1 MRAPFVVL
9 TVLVTLIAAESSL
22 AQSTAATVSGAVT
35 DEQKAALP
43 GATITV
49 RNLGSG
55 QVRTATT
62 DARGNFQ
69 IGGLPPGSYEL
80 TAELGGFGRLVRSD
94 VVLNVAQE
102 LTLALALRLAA
113 LEEAVTVTAEL
124 PLVETTRS
132 ALGTTITTS
141 EIEELPIAGRNFAT
155 LAQLTPG
162 VTSTAG
168 SGISSAGQLT
178 RNSTFLIDGLSND
191 DDSVAGQRGGFSV
204 DAIKEFIVVSNS
216 FSAEYGQSSGA
227 IVSVVTRSGTNAMD
241 GRAFYYHRDDSWDAA
256 TAASKLVT
264 PAPPKSR
271 LEQKVVGGF
280 FGGPI
285 RQNKAFYFAS
295 VEYTRRLTEN
305 LVTAPTAPT
314 FLPNDP
320 IVFEQPL
327 TNPQFLGKID
337 MNLTSNNS
345 LAVRYRRDSD
355 RLIGTGIGG
364 NDTRQRGQDRDRR
377 DQDLA
382 VHNTWVIGGRGLNE
396 LRTQISRRYF
406 NWDVS
411 DYCPKCPTINRPGLN
426 LGKASNMPQGRTE
439 DRIQLANTF
448 SWFVPDRGGS
458 HSLKAGFDASFI
470 DLFSEFHNNLDGT
483 FTFTTSV
490 PFNPSVASTYPT
502 QFTQNVGDPIL
513 NLNNNIYAMFVQDQ
527 WKPND
532 RLTVNAGLRWDY
544 EDVVGIDHDKNNFAP
559 RLGLVWD
566 VTGNGR
572 TVLRTNAGIYYDQI
586 FLNIPLNAENAKKF
600 VQTLITNPGY
610 PDPNG
615 PNPNRTTGPITPT
628 PSTVQFA
635 PDNSTPYTQQ
645 ITAGVQR
652 QIGRTFSV
660 SADLVRARGL
670 GLLRSIDANYPDL
683 DDPLRRRPNTAFQR
697 ITVVQTAGN
706 SWYTGLQVGIEKRL
720 ANRHSYTIAYTL
732 SETERDTE
740 DFNFFP
746 ADQRFYDRERG
757 PASNDARHRVSAAL
771 SLQLPWQ
778 IQASTLIAGR
788 SKLPYNITTGADDNR
803 DTQTNDR
810 PPDVG
815 RNSGRGANLFQAD
828 LRLTKAI
835 RAGGVEVELIGE
847 AFNITNQKNWTNFT
861 GNQRAATFGKPQGG
875 EATRQVQLGLRL
887 DF

>member
-1 MRAPFVVL
+1 MRAPLVVFAI
-9 TVLVTLIAAESSL
+9 LVTLIPAAPSL

-69 IGGLPPGSYEL
+69 VSGLPPGSYEL
-80 TAELGGFGRLVRSD
+80 AAELGGFGRLVRSD

-102 LTLALALRLAA
+102 LTLALTLRVAA

-204 DAIKEFIVVSNS
+204 DAIKEFIVVSNG

-227 IVSVVTRSGTNAMD
+227 IVSVVTRSGTNALD

-264 PAPPKSR
+264 PTPPKSR

-285 RQNKAFYFAS
+285 RQNKAFYFLS
-295 VEYTRRLTEN
+295 VEYTKRLTEN
-305 LVTAPTAPT
+305 LVTAPTAST

-327 TNPQFLGKID
+327 TNPQILGKVD

-345 LAVRYRRDSD
+345 LAIRYRRDSD

-411 DYCPKCPTINRPGLN
+411 EYCPKCPTINRPGLN

-448 SWFVPDRGGS
+448 SWFVPDRAGS
-458 HSLKAGFDASFI
+458 HSLRAGFDASFI

-490 PFNPSVASTYPT
+490 PFDPAVASTYPT

-527 WKPND
+527 WKPTD
-532 RLTVNAGLRWDY
+532 RLTVNAGVRWDY

-566 VTGNGR
+566 VTGSGR
-572 TVLRTNAGIYYDQI
+572 TVLRTNVGIYYDQI

-635 PDNSTPYTQQ
+635 PDNRTPYTQQ
-645 ITAGVQR
+645 IMAGVQR

-683 DDPLRRRPNTAFQR
+683 DDPLRRRPNPAFQR

-778 IQASTLIAGR
+778 IQASTLIAAR

-835 RAGGVEVELIGE
+835 RTGDVEVELIGE

-861 GNQRAATFGKPQGG
+861 GNQRAATYGKPSGG
-875 EATRQVQLGLRL
+875 EATRQVQLGVRI

>member
-1 MRAPFVVL
+1 MRRLLL
-9 TVLVTLIAAESSL
+9 TLVFATLVPASAAL
-22 AQSTAATVSGAVT
+22 AQSTAATVNGSVL

-43 GATITV
+43 GATVTI
-49 RNLGSG
+49 RNLESG
-55 QVRTATT
+55 QSRSTT
-62 DARGNFQ
+62 SDARGAFQ
-69 IGGLPPGSYEL
+69 VAGLPPGKYEVS
-80 TAELGGFGRLVRSD
+80 AELAGFGKLVRSD
-94 VVLNVAQE
+94 LSLTVAQE
-102 LTLALALRLAA
+102 VTLALTLRVAA

-132 ALGTTITTS
+132 SLGTTITTN

-227 IVSVVTRSGTNAMD
+227 IVSVVTRSGTNNIN
-241 GRAFYYHRDDSWDAA
+241 GRGFYYHRDDSWDAA

-264 PAPPKSR
+264 PTPPKSR
-271 LEQKVVGGF
+271 LEQKIVGGF

-285 RQNKAFYFAS
+285 RRNTAFYFAS
-295 VEYTRRLTEN
+295 IEYTKRITEN
-305 LVTAPTAPT
+305 LVTAPTART
-314 FLPNDP
+314 FLPSDP
-320 IVFEQPL
+320 ITFEQPV
-327 TNPQFLGKID
+327 TNPQFIGKVD
-337 MNLTSNNS
+337 LNLAASNT

-355 RLIGTGIGG
+355 EQVGIGIGG
-364 NDTRQRGQDRDRR
+364 TATRQRGQDRDRT
-377 DQDLA
+377 DQDVA
-382 VHNTWVIGGRGLNE
+382 VHDNWIVGSRGVNE
-396 LRTQISRRYF
+396 LRMQVARRYF

-411 DYCPKCPTINRPGLN
+411 NYCPNCPTIDRPGLG

-439 DRIQLANTF
+439 DRIQIANTF
-448 SWFVPDRGGS
+448 SWLVPNKAGS
-458 HSLKAGFDASFI
+458 HSLKAGVDASFI

-483 FTFTTSV
+483 FTFTTST
-490 PFNPSVASTYPT
+490 PFDPAVASTYPT
-502 QFTQNVGDPIL
+502 QYTKNTGDPIV
-513 NLNNNIYAMFVQDQ
+513 NLNNNIYAAFVQDQ
-527 WKPND
+527 WRPAD
-532 RLTVNAGLRWDY
+532 RLTINLGVRWDY

-559 RLGLVWD
+559 RFGVVYDLDGS
-566 VTGNGR
+566 GR
-572 TVLRTNAGIYYDQI
+572 TVLRANAGIYYDQI

-600 VQTLITNPGY
+600 VQTLISNPGF

-615 PNPNRTTGPITPT
+615 PNPNRTGGPITPI
-628 PSTVQFA
+628 PSSTQFA
-635 PDNSTPYTQQ
+635 PGNRTPYTEQ

-652 QIGRTFSV
+652 QFGRTFSV

-670 GLLRSIDANYPDL
+670 GLLRSTDANYPNL
-683 DDPLRRRPNTAFQR
+683 DDPARARPNPSFQR
-697 ITVVQTAGN
+697 ITIVETKGN

-720 ANRHSYTIAYTL
+720 SQRHTYTVAYTL
-732 SETERDTE
+732 SETERNTE

-746 ADQRFYDRERG
+746 MDNRLYDLERG
-757 PASNDARHRVSAAL
+757 PASNDARHRVSAAFTV
-771 SLQLPWQ
+771 QLPWQ
-778 IQASTLIAGR
+778 IQAGTLVAAR

-810 PPDVG
+810 PAGVG
-815 RNSGRGANLFQAD
+815 RNSGRGASLFQAD
-828 LRLTKAI
+828 VRLTKSL
-835 RAGGVEVELIGE
+835 RMRGVGVELIGE
-847 AFNITNQKNWTNFT
+847 AFNLTNQKNWTNFT
-861 GNQRAATFGKPQGG
+861 GNQRAATFGQPTGG
-875 EATRQVQLGLRL
+875 ESTRQVQLGVRV

>member
-1 MRAPFVVL
+1 MRTPLVALAVLVVL
-9 TVLVTLIAAESSL
+9 GSAAPSL

-80 TAELGGFGRLVRSD
+80 SAELGGFGRLVRSD

-102 LTLALALRLAA
+102 LTLALMLRVAA

-285 RQNKAFYFAS
+285 RQNKAFYFLS
-295 VEYTRRLTEN
+295 VEYTKRLTEN
-305 LVTAPTAPT
+305 LVTAPTAAT

-327 TNPQFLGKID
+327 TNPQVLGKID

-364 NDTRQRGQDRDRR
+364 NDTRQRGQNRDRR

-439 DRIQLANTF
+439 DRIQVANTF

-532 RLTVNAGLRWDY
+532 RLTVNAGMRWDY

-635 PDNSTPYTQQ
+635 PDNRTPYTQQ

-683 DDPLRRRPNTAFQR
+683 EDPLRRRPNSAFQR

-720 ANRHSYTIAYTL
+720 AARHSYTIAYTL

-757 PASNDARHRVSAAL
+757 PASNDARHRLSTAL

-778 IQASTLIAGR
+778 IQASTLIAAR

-810 PPDVG
+810 PAGVG